1 MILAIISALIW
12 SIITIK
18 DIRELIEVRKVWG
31 KDCGHITFIV
41 LDIIFLVFAIGS
53 TIYMLR

>member
-31 KDCGHITFIV
+31 KDSGHITFIV
-41 LDIIFLVFAIGS
+41 VDIAFVLFAVWAA
-53 TIYMLR
+53 YVLR

>member
-1 MILAIISALIW
+1 MTLAIISALIW

-31 KDCGHITFIV
+31 KDSGHITFIV
-41 LDIIFLVFAIGS
+41 VDISFVLSAAWAA
-53 TIYMLR
+53 YMLR